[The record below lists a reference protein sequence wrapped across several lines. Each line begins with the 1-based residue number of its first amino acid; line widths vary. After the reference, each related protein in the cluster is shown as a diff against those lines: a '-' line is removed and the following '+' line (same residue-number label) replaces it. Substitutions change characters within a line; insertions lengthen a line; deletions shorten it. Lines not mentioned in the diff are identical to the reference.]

1 MGMPLQWWYEPDRP
15 MSAPS
20 ASPPRPERRPRPQR
34 ATPRPRRGNPE
45 ETRARLVAAAAY
57 EFNRLGYR
65 GTDSNRIARAAG
77 YAPGTFYKHFPDKR
91 DVFLAAY
98 EAWVTAEW
106 KTVGEIVR
114 QPGSRAE
121 LAGRLVDATI
131 ELHRRWRGLRAS
143 LRALVAED
151 AEARTFYR
159 RQRRRQLEMLAASDP
174 PPRGRARPR
183 ETDALLLYTLER
195 VCDAIADG
203 ELRDLGLSVERTVAL
218 LRRLVAKRL
227 R

>member
-1 MGMPLQWWYEPDRP
+1 
-15 MSAPS
+15 MSAPAPS
-20 ASPPRPERRPRPQR
+20 SSTRRPARPR
-34 ATPRPRRGNPE
+34 APRAAPRPRRGTPE
-45 ETRARLVAAAAY
+45 ETRARLVAAAAD
-57 EFNRLGYR
+57 EFNRVGYR

-77 YAPGTFYKHFPDKR
+77 YAPGTFYRHFPDKR

-98 EAWVTAEW
+98 EGWVTAEW

-121 LAGRLVDATI
+121 VAGRLVDATI
-131 ELHRRWRGLRAS
+131 ELHRRWRGLRAG

-151 AEARTFYR
+151 TDARTFYR
-159 RQRRRQLEMLAASDP
+159 GQRRRQLEMLAAFDRP
-174 PPRGRARPR
+174 ARGRARPR
-183 ETDALLLYTLER
+183 EGDALLLYTLER

-203 ELRDLGLSVERTVAL
+203 ELRELGLSVERTVAL